1 MNADDPEVLNFVHRS
16 MVARIATLSRS
27 GRPSITPLYFV
38 TVKGH
43 IWLGTADWTLAAREA
58 KADPRVSV
66 LLEIERNPNDRRILR
81 ITGSARVQTDAKT
94 MRSSNLRMALKYI
107 LSPGSLRN
115 RLSNRRLLQAERLYH
130 KQSAEKGRAC
140 IIDVTPEQAE
150 FLEDTQQGQTQSSV
164 LPKEGER

>member
-1 MNADDPEVLNFVHRS
+1 MNVDDPAVLNFMHRS
-16 MVARIATLSRS
+16 MVARIATLSHN

-38 TVKGH
+38 YVKGH

-66 LLEIERNPNDRRILR
+66 LFQIERNPNDHRILR
-81 ITGSARVQTDAKT
+81 IIGNANVRTDTNT

-107 LSPGSLRN
+107 LTPGSLHN
-115 RLSNRRLLQAERLYH
+115 RLSNRRLVQAERLYH
-130 KQSAEKGRAC
+130 MQSAAKGLAC

-150 FLEDTQQGQTQSSV
+150 FLDDNQ
-164 LPKEGER
+164 LR